1 MITKEM
7 IEKGFKNN
15 LISLEDEFGGCTSL
29 CCRIGD
35 NAFYFAGYADSELIV
50 DEYKKQYTTSEII
63 DFIYDILK
71 DKETAKENGL
81 DEWEIEFYE
90 LLLTQE
96 K

>member
-7 IEKGFKNN
+7 IENGFKNN

-35 NAFYFAGYADSELIV
+35 NAFYFAGYSDSELTV
-50 DEYKKQYTTSEII
+50 DEYKNQYTESEVI

-71 DKETAKENGL
+71 DKKSAEENGL
-81 DEWEIEFYE
+81 DEGEIEFYE
-90 LLLTQE
+90 LLLVQ
-96 K
+96 